1 MPPAGRP
8 YTRQQ
13 ARTDRAFLIVALV
26 CFALTLAITCGALR
40 VVGLI

>member
-13 ARTDRAFLIVALV
+13 ARTDRAFLTVALV
-26 CFALTLAITCGALR
+26 CFALTLAGIVGMLR
-40 VVGLI
+40 AAGLL